1 MSFNLSYIM
10 QDLTNKLLTIY
21 RTVTNYKTESI
32 INVHCSTNNLK

>member
-32 INVHCSTNNLK
+32 INVQPTISNIN